1 MLVFQTSSPESRLG
15 AAIYLSERIYHA
27 SVRKV
32 RQKHGNALLSILVT
46 IGQTALFTL
55 AFYIMFAILPIRA
68 ASIRGDFFIYTMSG
82 VFLFMAH
89 IQTVKAISASEKS
102 TSAMMQ
108 HAPMNTAIAITASAL
123 SELYTQLMAG
133 SVLLFGYYVA
143 ISPFEIKEPITCVG
157 MVILAWMSGIAV
169 GLVFMA
175 AKPWAPGPIGLLS
188 LVYQRA
194 NMVASGKMF
203 VANSLPPF
211 MLSMFDWN
219 PLFHIIDQ
227 TRGFAFVNYTPHNS
241 SFFYPIYMT
250 LAFLLIGLMIEFVTR
265 KYASAS
271 WSARG

>member
-1 MLVFQTSSPESRLG
+1 MFQTSSPESRLG

-143 ISPFEIKEPITCVG
+143 ISPFEIKEPVTCVG

-175 AKPWAPGPIGLLS
+175 AKPWAPGQSGCCLWCINGPIWWLLVRC
-188 LVYQRA
+188 LWPTVCH
-194 NMVASGKMF
+194 
-203 VANSLPPF
+203 
-211 MLSMFDWN
+211 LSCFRC
-219 PLFHIIDQ
+219 LTG
-227 TRGFAFVNYTPHNS
+227 TRCFT
-241 SFFYPIYMT
+241 
-250 LAFLLIGLMIEFVTR
+250 LLIR
-265 KYASAS
+265 
-271 WSARG
+271 RGDLLLLITPLITPAFSIQFI

>member
-1 MLVFQTSSPESRLG
+1 
-15 AAIYLSERIYHA
+15 
-27 SVRKV
+27 
-32 RQKHGNALLSILVT
+32 
-46 IGQTALFTL
+46 
-55 AFYIMFAILPIRA
+55 
-68 ASIRGDFFIYTMSG
+68 
-82 VFLFMAH
+82 
-89 IQTVKAISASEKS
+89 
-102 TSAMMQ
+102 
-108 HAPMNTAIAITASAL
+108 MNTAIAITASAL

-143 ISPFEIKEPITCVG
+143 ISPFEIKEPVTCVG

-227 TRGFAFVNYTPHNS
+227 SRGFAFINYNPRYTHWE
-241 SFFYPIYMT
+241 Y
-250 LAFLLIGLMIEFVTR
+250 AFVIGLVLIMVGLMGEFYTR
-265 KYASAS
+265 RHASIS
-271 WSARG
+271 WSARR

>member
-1 MLVFQTSSPESRLG
+1 MSRIRVFNCLFSLNLPGVKGLG
-15 AAIYLSERIYHA
+15 WHFVLMIFKGADARVSNIFTRIPPWRSNLSVRAYLSRECPQSGA
-27 SVRKV
+27 
-32 RQKHGNALLSILVT
+32 KHGNALLSVLVT

-68 ASIRGDFFIYTMSG
+68 AGIRGDFFIYTMSG

-102 TSAMMQ
+102 TSAIMQ

-123 SELYTQLMAG
+123 SELSTQLMVG

-143 ISPFEIKEPITCVG
+143 ISPFEIKEPVTCVG

-219 PLFHIIDQ
+219 PLFHIIK
-227 TRGFAFVNYTPHNS
+227 T
-241 SFFYPIYMT
+241 
-250 LAFLLIGLMIEFVTR
+250 
-265 KYASAS
+265 SA
-271 WSARG
+271 

>member
-1 MLVFQTSSPESRLG
+1 MFQTSSPESCLG

-143 ISPFEIKEPITCVG
+143 ISPFEIKEPVTCVG